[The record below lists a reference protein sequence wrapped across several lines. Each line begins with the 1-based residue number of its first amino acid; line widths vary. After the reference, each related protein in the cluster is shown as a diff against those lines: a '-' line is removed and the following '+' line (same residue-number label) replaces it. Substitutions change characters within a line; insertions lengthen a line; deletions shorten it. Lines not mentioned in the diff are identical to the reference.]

1 MRDENLCPICN
12 SKMRTAKSQHGCYW
26 RCTRWGCEGTR
37 DSMGR
42 SKQERKE
49 SEDNND
55 NTDEPRWDR

>member
-42 SKQERKE
+42 SKQEREEE
-49 SEDNND
+49 SESKED
-55 NTDEPRWDR
+55 T